1 MENQIIQ
8 FIKKISSHFTKEVF
22 PSYLVTSDLIQLDLI
37 AENEW
42 NEVELRALK
51 FTCKS
56 ETEKFTD
63 VLVSANFDKDF
74 LISSIPLQKKLELSG
89 LKMNNE
95 IADEAKCVTF
105 LEQIRYS
112 MDQDKMFQNAE
123 VSTDVTF
130 NTMSLIVKKGEAFDY
145 NEVDYLVKL
154 IDENELFSFNNL
166 YNCGWCSSS
175 KVTEASPGNL
185 EFSWLKIGEKCG
197 CAICSL
203 RFEKN
208 E

>member
-51 FTCKS
+51 FICKS

-74 LISSIPLQKKLELSG
+74 LISSIPLQKK
-89 LKMNNE
+89 
-95 IADEAKCVTF
+95 
-105 LEQIRYS
+105 IRI
-112 MDQDKMFQNAE
+112 KWF
-123 VSTDVTF
+123 
-130 NTMSLIVKKGEAFDY
+130 
-145 NEVDYLVKL
+145 
-154 IDENELFSFNNL
+154 
-166 YNCGWCSSS
+166 
-175 KVTEASPGNL
+175 
-185 EFSWLKIGEKCG
+185 
-197 CAICSL
+197 
-203 RFEKN
+203 KN
-208 E
+208 EQ